1 MAHSRAWRDGH
12 VNTLDRFLPLKL
24 FTIHLEF
31 MIIIILSETT
41 QKLKKK
47 KEFAK
52 MECYVACFSNSRFLF
67 PLLWLQVTTSQDGV
81 CEITSAR
88 PGCWCWARRPLI
100 RPVNSNLPSRHLT
113 RSYKSSWSQHT
124 SSDKSLSLSK
134 NIHTA
139 SSSFQLSFFFH
150 CYKMPPYFF
159 FKSENKNSVGINA
172 RLSLVSGNKGSAAF
186 SVSACQQISPSQKF
200 SIYFCMRER
209 ELILL
214 YSLAQLWAAIS
225 PLFLSSSTI
234 EINGQRRRNP
244 FRYGKLVCRPS
255 GRATPF
261 QLLYMSPLSFNKIHI
276 LNRTILN
283 RSQ

>member
-139 SSSFQLSFFFH
+139 SSSFQLSFFFIVIR
-150 CYKMPPYFF
+150 CRLIFF
-159 FKSENKNSVGINA
+159 LNQKTKIPSESTLGWA
-172 RLSLVSGNKGSAAF
+172 S
-186 SVSACQQISPSQKF
+186 SQET
-200 SIYFCMRER
+200 RA
-209 ELILL
+209 
-214 YSLAQLWAAIS
+214 AQL
-225 PLFLSSSTI
+225 
-234 EINGQRRRNP
+234 
-244 FRYGKLVCRPS
+244 LVCRLVNK
-255 GRATPF
+255 F
-261 QLLYMSPLSFNKIHI
+261 PLPKSFLFIFVWERESLFCYIH
-276 LNRTILN
+276 
-283 RSQ
+283 